1 LVSGLRE
8 YLAELRVGVPV
19 TRLAKW
25 KTTAQL
31 VAVGFLIAGD
41 AGDRIVPVVTQIGIM
56 LLWLSAL
63 LTLYT
68 GWDYMRAGLRYV
80 IDE

>member
-1 LVSGLRE
+1 MKIETRSVYDVLVVDMSG
-8 YLAELRVGVPV
+8 
-19 TRLAKW
+19 RLDSMSS
-25 KTTAQL
+25 
-31 VAVGFLIAGD
+31 GD
-41 AGDRIVPVVTQIGIM
+41 AGDRIVPVVTQVGIM